1 MHEVKENI
9 DLLNNVRHQLKRN
22 LTLLTEEENN
32 QEKLL
37 MKHMILKFKTFAG
50 LIFVDSRYR
59 GKVVN
64 D

>member
-1 MHEVKENI
+1 VKRNI
-9 DLLNNVRHQLKRN
+9 KLPNKVRHQLKWN
-22 LTLLTEEENN
+22 LTLLTGEENN

-50 LIFVDSRYR
+50 LISIDSRYR